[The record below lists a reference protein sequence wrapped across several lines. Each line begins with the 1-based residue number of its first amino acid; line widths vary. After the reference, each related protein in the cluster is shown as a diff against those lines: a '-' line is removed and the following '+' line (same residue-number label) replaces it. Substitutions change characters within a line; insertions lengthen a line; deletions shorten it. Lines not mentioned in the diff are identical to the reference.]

1 MIYFDNAST
10 TKIKSEVIEVMTKSM
25 TEIYGNPSS
34 THSLGRKAKV
44 AIETARNSI
53 AKLMGC
59 KPKEII
65 FTSGGT
71 EADNAIIYNA
81 VNNLNVER
89 IISSPIEH
97 HAVLETISKIEQDKI
112 VEVVWLKVDSY
123 GSINFDE
130 LEELLKENKQTL
142 VSLMHVNNEI
152 GNILNL
158 KKAGNI
164 CKQYNA
170 IFHSDTVQGISHLS
184 YNLADTPVDFICA
197 SAHKFGGPKGVG
209 FIYKREGI
217 SFAKQILGGE
227 QERDFRAG
235 TENIHGIIGMQK
247 ALEISFSEHEE
258 TEKHIFKLKS
268 HLISSLKKEIKG
280 LVFNGLSDD
289 LEKSISTIVNIKL
302 PLKKANKMLVFQ
314 FDLKG
319 IAISE
324 GSACSA
330 GNNLGS
336 HVLKAL
342 NPNSDL
348 GSNIRI
354 SFSKENTIEEVDVF
368 VKVLKDFI
376 LKN

>member
-10 TKIKSEVIEVMTKSM
+10 TKVNSEVLEVITESM
-25 TEIYGNPSS
+25 NNIYANPSS

-44 AIETARNSI
+44 AIESSRNSI
-53 AKLMGC
+53 AKIMGC

-71 EADNAIIYNA
+71 EADNAIIFNA
-81 VNNLNVER
+81 VNNLKVER

-97 HAVLETISKIEQDKI
+97 HAVLDTIHKIENDKI
-112 VEVVWLKVDSY
+112 AEVIWLKVDTK
-123 GSINFDE
+123 GNIDIDQ
-130 LEELLKENKQTL
+130 LKKLLQENKTTF

-152 GNILNL
+152 GNILDIDKVGKLCRDN
-158 KKAGNI
+158 
-164 CKQYNA
+164 NA
-170 IFHSDTVQGISHLS
+170 IFHSDTVQGISHLN
-184 YNLADTPVDFICA
+184 YNLNELAVDFVCA

-209 FIYKREGI
+209 FIYKKDGVKF
-217 SFAKQILGGE
+217 SKQIFGGE

-235 TENIHGIIGMQK
+235 TENIHGIVGMQK
-247 ALEISFSEHEE
+247 ALEISEKNKLE
-258 TEKHIFKLKS
+258 TEEYLLKLKS
-268 HLISSLKKEIKG
+268 HLINTLKNEVEEIT
-280 LVFNGLSDD
+280 FNGLSDS

-302 PLKKANKMLVFQ
+302 PTNRASKMLVFQ

-324 GSACSA
+324 GSACSS

-336 HVLKAL
+336 HVIKELYPDKEI
-342 NPNSDL
+342 

-354 SFSKENTIEEVDVF
+354 SFGKENTLEEINTF
-368 VKVLKDFI
+368 VKI
-376 LKN
+376 LKELLSN

>member
-10 TKIKSEVIEVMTKSM
+10 TKINPEVIEVISKSM
-25 TEIYGNPSS
+25 KEVYGNPSS

-53 AKLMGC
+53 AKIMGC

-71 EADNAIIYNA
+71 EADNAIIFNA
-81 VNNLNVER
+81 VDNLKVER
-89 IISSPIEH
+89 IISSKIEH
-97 HAVLETISKIEQDKI
+97 HAVLDTISKIESYGG
-112 VEVVWLKVDSY
+112 VEVVWLDVDNY
-123 GSINFDE
+123 GNIKTSE
-130 LEELLKENKQTL
+130 LDNILSDGKSTL

-152 GNILNL
+152 GNILDIERI
-158 KKAGNI
+158 GDI
-164 CKQYNA
+164 CKKNNA
-170 IFHSDTVQGISHLS
+170 IFHSDTVQGISHIDYDLS
-184 YNLADTPVDFICA
+184 KTNVDFICA

-209 FIYKREGI
+209 FFYKRDGVKFE
-217 SFAKQILGGE
+217 KQILGGE

-235 TENIHGIIGMQK
+235 TENIHGVIGMQK
-247 ALEISFSEHEE
+247 ALELAYADREKN
-258 TEKHIFKLKS
+258 EKHILELKS
-268 HLISSLKKEIKG
+268 HLIKSLKSEIENIK
-280 LVFNGLSDD
+280 FNGLSFD

-302 PLKKANKMLVFQ
+302 PLEKANKMLVFQ

-336 HVLKAL
+336 HVLKEL
-342 NPNSDL
+342 NPNADL

-354 SFSKENTIEEVDVF
+354 SFSKDNTLEEVDTF
-368 VKVLKDFI
+368 ISVLKEF
-376 LKN
+376 LSK